1 MAISPL
7 NEHIRRIVLSG
18 VIGDDTAALFLEQMT
33 HLQYCDITKPITI
46 YIDTVGGSVHSGL
59 LMYDTMMMSP
69 CPIQTIGIGKVM
81 SMGTLLLSAGDPGD
95 RYISRNTSVM
105 IHQISGRAFGTMSEM
120 DNAID
125 ETRRLQEVYLS
136 ILAKHT
142 GKDMD
147 DIRDD
152 MQSDYFMS
160 AEESLEYGLADT
172 ILANRRAS
180 LSAIPKSSKK
190 KIKKKKKSVKKKIT
204 KKKA

>member
-18 VIGDDTAALFLEQMT
+18 TIGEDTAALFLEQMT

-59 LMYDTMMMSP
+59 LMYDTIMTSP
-69 CPIQTIGIGKVM
+69 CPIRTIGIGKVM
-81 SMGTLLLSAGDPGD
+81 SMGTLILSSGDPGD
-95 RYISRNTSVM
+95 RHVTENTSIM
-105 IHQISGRAFGTMSEM
+105 IHQISGRAYGTMSEM

-125 ETRRLQEVYLS
+125 ETRRLQDVYLS

-142 GKDMD
+142 KKSRA
-147 DIRDD
+147 DILGD

-160 AEESLEYGLADT
+160 PKEAVAYGLADSI
-172 ILANRRAS
+172 ILG
-180 LSAIPKSSKK
+180 K
-190 KIKKKKKSVKKKIT
+190 KIRKPRIVKQKATKATKKTSKSRKKS
-204 KKKA
+204 